1 MKKVLLLLIM
11 LVLIGCKKN
20 DDNIKETL
28 ESPVN
33 ITHVGSLLSWDK
45 VENATKYQVTIN
57 ENTYYTSF
65 NYYEIVEEGSYEVV
79 IIAMNPNY
87 HDSLPSEK
95 YSFVID
101 YMNEV
106 TFDLVIDKET
116 QSISWNDID
125 EVSSYKV
132 YINGNIYETIVP
144 EFSYSNLTNGLLHIR
159 VQGIYPLGE
168 TNLSNDIYIEH
179 NIGDE
184 VIINYQYSRNSSK
197 NLLILN
203 NTFSQYLIFDEDNR
217 VINSEL
223 LIEANENLEIKSDY
237 LLGITDSK
245 FTFYIYS
252 GNVKAKVTIT
262 FNNKTTPYIISGSTS
277 IYKQD
282 EDISFQ
288 FELFDESFKQLSSN
302 GLKTSDYV
310 IDNDV
315 ITFKSS
321 FLNSEFENK
330 DLIQIT
336 YVIDGDDLV
345 VGLISI
351 YKQ

>member
-1 MKKVLLLLIM
+1 M
-11 LVLIGCKKN
+11 LVLIGCVKKEEV
-20 DDNIKETL
+20 IKETL
-28 ESPVN
+28 DTPVN
-33 ITHVGSLLSWDK
+33 VTVEGSMLKWDK
-45 VENATKYQVTIN
+45 VKNATNYQVLIN
-57 ENTYYTSF
+57 TNVLYT
-65 NYYEIVEEGSYEVV
+65 NYNYLEILEEGSYEVE
-79 IIAMNPNY
+79 IIALNPSYN
-87 HDSLPSEK
+87 DSTPSSK

-101 YMNEV
+101 YVNQV
-106 TFDLVIDKET
+106 LFNLVVDKEN
-116 QSISWNDID
+116 QIISWNDID

-184 VIINYQYSRNSSK
+184 VVINYQYSRNSSK

-217 VINSEL
+217 LINSEL

-288 FELFDESFKQLSSN
+288 FELFDESFKQLSYT